1 MQKLE
6 QTHGLCADGS
16 SAGNDALASSGGCV
30 ARRHPASPSLQSEGT
45 RSREPAP
52 AKKKKYLQQ
61 QRRTCFHRAVFS
73 RALHFSGYLAV
84 EYLS

>member
-52 AKKKKYLQQ
+52 AKKKSICSNRGEPVSTEQ
-61 QRRTCFHRAVFS
+61 FS
-73 RALHFSGYLAV
+73 AELCTFQAI
-84 EYLS
+84 